1 MRVECRSPGADH
13 VIVLGY
19 DASEASQ
26 RALEVAAEK
35 ARDAH
40 QKLLVLAVLEMPLD
54 PNAPRA
60 YGTAGDGEPLR
71 GPFPQP
77 PEIAEILIDARRR
90 LGAADVKADYAWAA
104 GEPATVIVEAA
115 QARHASAIVVGH
127 HHHSM
132 LGRLFGTDV
141 AADVQRRAGC
151 DVVVV
156 D

>member
-1 MRVECRSPGADH
+1 M
-13 VIVLGY
+13 IVLGY
-19 DASEASQ
+19 DGSEPAR
-26 RALEVAAEK
+26 RALDAAAER
-35 ARDAH
+35 ARDGH

-71 GPFPQP
+71 GPFPEP
-77 PEIAEILIDARRR
+77 PEIEEILTDARGR
-90 LGAADVKADYAWAA
+90 LEGAGVRADYAWAA

-115 QARHASAIVVGH
+115 QARRASAIVVGH
-127 HHHSM
+127 HHHTM

-151 DVVVV
+151 DVMVV